1 MVKMENDMKI
11 EFTTEDA
18 KELSHTI
25 CQSFYHGREGEF
37 EMLHKNDDV
46 PSNDQQLMY
55 FYAFQLE
62 ALLSYKAFLKNDPNT
77 AMVVREVEPYVKD
90 KKIIIR
96 QFEYI
101 VITQGT
107 MGLPKTKNSRAYK
120 RNF

>member
-1 MVKMENDMKI
+1 MKI

-55 FYAFQLE
+55 FYAFQFSFSC
-62 ALLSYKAFLKNDPNT
+62 LLNIVP
-77 AMVVREVEPYVKD
+77 
-90 KKIIIR
+90 KIIDCLHKKWSGVMLLKI
-96 QFEYI
+96 
-101 VITQGT
+101 
-107 MGLPKTKNSRAYK
+107 
-120 RNF
+120 